1 VQHWQTSLHHKILL
15 FLAIVLT
22 TLYSSVL
29 LSMSVTGHIEGLI
42 HLGIFSIIAF
52 FVGPLFVCALGDYL
66 YRKKS
71 IVIRIVV
78 GILTFCIFYAIESA
92 IYIYQHGSV
101 AQYGIYPRTI
111 LYSELLFYPAYIVI
125 CFTISASFLYKLLDS
140 KRWQY
145 LIAIPLCALIVL
157 LNVISIDFLN
167 TQLIFFGMALLSI
180 GSALGLPNL
189 HKNLTDTL
197 GEVGHKMF
205 FVVLLGYI
213 ATLCLTAQVQLIE
226 IISSD
231 LEAYLI
237 LLETNFAFSTMDHES
252 RLTMLLVTNWLGKA
266 SLVLA
271 ALFLGIQM
279 INKNP
284 SFYSHCQKLSK
295 RVIQGIL
302 PGVLI
307 ILATVFVV
315 EPWEEIQI
323 SHNTGDMYSTTWYGG
338 GIEDGADYIV
348 IFTHPSEENLIV
360 IVCGENEH
368 NADYSRRQVSSLYG
382 LESSSDQFTI
392 TRTALSEK
400 PNLPYVDMLEPEL
413 QCSRLMLS
421 QDQTWT
427 STANTINIT
436 NSSVSYL
443 HIDSGQAT
451 NLNIMYEGSP
461 GSQGEKAA
469 YPLCIWITL
478 LPVMLFYF
486 YSTRKIG
493 TKLRLDASYEG
504 HTNG

>member
-1 VQHWQTSLHHKILL
+1 
-15 FLAIVLT
+15 
-22 TLYSSVL
+22 
-29 LSMSVTGHIEGLI
+29 MSITGHIEGLI
-42 HLGIFSIIAF
+42 NLSIFSIIGF

-66 YRKKS
+66 FRKKS
-71 IVIRIVV
+71 IIIRIAV

-92 IYIYQHGSV
+92 IYTYQHGSL

-125 CFTISASFLYKLLDS
+125 SFTILASFLYNLIDS

-145 LIAIPLCALIVL
+145 LIAIPLCALVVL
-157 LNVISIDFLN
+157 LNVIPIDFLN

-189 HKNLTDTL
+189 HKNLIDTL

-226 IISSD
+226 IVSSD
-231 LEAYLI
+231 IEAYLI
-237 LLETNFAFSTMDHES
+237 LLDTNVHVLTMDHES

-279 INKNP
+279 VKKNS

-307 ILATVFVV
+307 ILASVFVF

-323 SHNTGDMYSTTWYGG
+323 Q
-338 GIEDGADYIV
+338 DGADYIV

-368 NADYSRRQVSSLYG
+368 NADYSRREVSSIYG

-400 PNLPYVDMLEPEL
+400 PNLPYLDMLEPEL
-413 QCSRLMLS
+413 QCSRLMLN

-427 STANTINIT
+427 STANAINIT

-443 HIDSGQAT
+443 HIDSGQVT
-451 NLNIMYEGSP
+451 NLKIIYEGDDQ
-461 GSQGEKAA
+461 GSRDEKAS
-469 YPLCIWITL
+469 YSLCIWITL
-478 LPVMLFYF
+478 LPVMMLYF
-486 YSTRKIG
+486 YSTRKSG

>member
-1 VQHWQTSLHHKILL
+1 MEHWQTGLHHKILL
-15 FLAIVLT
+15 FLAIALT

-29 LSMSVTGHIEGLI
+29 LSMSVTSHIEGLVN
-42 HLGIFSIIAF
+42 LSIFSIIGF

-66 YRKKS
+66 FRKKS
-71 IVIRIVV
+71 IIIRIAV

-92 IYIYQHGSV
+92 IYTYQHGSL

-125 CFTISASFLYKLLDS
+125 SFTISASFLYNLLDS
-140 KRWQY
+140 KRWRY
-145 LIAIPLCALIVL
+145 LIAIPLCALVVL
-157 LNVISIDFLN
+157 LNVIPIDILN

-189 HKNLTDTL
+189 HKNLIDTL

-205 FVVLLGYI
+205 FVVLLGYT

-226 IISSD
+226 IVSSD

-237 LLETNFAFSTMDHES
+237 LLDTNVHFLTMDHES

-279 INKNP
+279 VNKNS

-307 ILATVFVV
+307 ILASVFVF
-315 EPWEEIQI
+315 EPWGEIQI
-323 SHNTGDMYSTTWYGG
+323 TNHTGDMYGTTLG
-338 GIEDGADYIV
+338 GIEDGADYIL
-348 IFTHPSEENLIV
+348 IFTHPSEEDLIV

-368 NADYSRRQVSSLYG
+368 NADYSRREVSSIYG

-400 PNLPYVDMLEPEL
+400 PNLPYLDMLEPEL

-427 STANTINIT
+427 STANAINIT

-451 NLNIMYEGSP
+451 NLNIMYEGDDQ
-461 GSQGEKAA
+461 GSRDEKGA
-469 YPLCIWITL
+469 YSLCIWITL
-478 LPVMLFYF
+478 LPVMMLYF
-486 YSTRKIG
+486 YSTRKSG